1 MYRTPSRASVSQGLE
16 RVRGCKEKKEGTV
29 HGTVAPCDNRSA
41 QGRLFLAQAG
51 GALGIGGVA
60 PIDHHGRIDEERRAR
75 ASRAQEPLSK
85 AHESGCTRSGAGS
98 SGASFR
104 PSDTRGDGAPVWC
117 AQRLPNAAAWSRANS
132 AMPRASIP
140 VRSFTAEV
148 TWDSQPREY
157 AVK

>member
-1 MYRTPSRASVSQGLE
+1 MNVRNFDLVKGTLFVDAAVMVDRRDAADSEGAAELLRRDHRRVGLGAAPRSRIATDGSTCSGVLTPTPRSSRE
-16 RVRGCKEKKEGTV
+16 RL
-29 HGTVAPCDNRSA
+29 HA
-41 QGRLFLAQAG
+41 
-51 GALGIGGVA
+51 
-60 PIDHHGRIDEERRAR
+60 
-75 ASRAQEPLSK
+75 
-85 AHESGCTRSGAGS
+85 SGAGS

-140 VRSFTAEV
+140 LRSFTAEV
-148 TWDSQPREY
+148 TRDSQPREY

>member
-1 MYRTPSRASVSQGLE
+1 MCVFFARILTGVRE
-16 RVRGCKEKKEGTV
+16 R
-29 HGTVAPCDNRSA
+29 
-41 QGRLFLAQAG
+41 LQA
-51 GALGIGGVA
+51 
-60 PIDHHGRIDEERRAR
+60 
-75 ASRAQEPLSK
+75 
-85 AHESGCTRSGAGS
+85 SGAGS

-132 AMPRASIP
+132 AMPRAWIP

>member
-1 MYRTPSRASVSQGLE
+1 MRRSPRTVLLGSIDYF
-16 RVRGCKEKKEGTV
+16 GTPRFRLNLSPRQQR
-29 HGTVAPCDNRSA
+29 TMVAFAAETHSDM
-41 QGRLFLAQAG
+41 G
-51 GALGIGGVA
+51 
-60 PIDHHGRIDEERRAR
+60 
-75 ASRAQEPLSK
+75 
-85 AHESGCTRSGAGS
+85 
-98 SGASFR
+98 SFR